1 MTGEGTISKATGS
14 RVATGALGL
23 ELALGFASVAMW
35 KNDWAISSPI
45 TTAVD
50 AAPPIMAAKRNMR
63 RGRTLVTSKLIV
75 LMARSIFYGDAYRP
89 PAKKK

>member
-1 MTGEGTISKATGS
+1 
-14 RVATGALGL
+14 
-23 ELALGFASVAMW
+23 MW

-45 TTAVD
+45 TTAVA

-75 LMARSIFYGDAYRP
+75 LMARSMF
-89 PAKKK
+89 